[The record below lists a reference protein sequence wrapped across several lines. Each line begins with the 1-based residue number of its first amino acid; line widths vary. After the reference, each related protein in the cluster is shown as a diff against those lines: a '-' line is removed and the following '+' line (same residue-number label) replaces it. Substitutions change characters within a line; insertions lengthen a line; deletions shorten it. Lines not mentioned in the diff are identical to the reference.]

1 MKRREFCQK
10 VSVASAGVAST
21 VALAGSSRIPDPR
34 DQGQKQEHAHDRQD
48 EGQMD
53 GPLASAV
60 MIFGSWGIEPPLS
73 RFPNASPPAA
83 NHHPLIPPEA
93 KIKAGGAVS
102 FVIGGFHQVVVYG
115 PGTRPEDIS
124 LTTVIPGAGSP
135 PSPPLIDDPLN
146 RVYRGLDPGLQPR
159 DRVEAIHF
167 PSPGTYLVI
176 CAVLPHFVNGMF
188 GYVRVL
194 E

>member
-1 MKRREFCQK
+1 MKRREFFQK
-10 VSVASAGVAST
+10 AAVASAVVASSA
-21 VALAGSSRIPDPR
+21 ALAGSPGILGRPEE
-34 DQGQKQEHAHDRQD
+34 KQDAHDGHD
-48 EGQMD
+48 DAQMD
-53 GPLASAV
+53 GPLANAV
-60 MIFGSWGIEPPLS
+60 MIFGSWGIDPPLN
-73 RFPNASPPAA
+73 RFPNISPGAA
-83 NHHPLIPPEA
+83 NHHLPIPHEV

-102 FVIGGFHQVVVYG
+102 FIIGGFHQVVVYG

-124 LTTVIPGAGSP
+124 LTTLINGAGSP
-135 PSPPLIDDPLN
+135 PLPPLIDDPLN

-159 DRVEAIHF
+159 DRVETVQF
-167 PSPGTYLVI
+167 PNPGSYLVI